1 MVFSFP
7 TGYKWKKY
15 TITLKN
21 CEVHWYSVCQIR
33 LCYVIP
39 VNPDLSSSVILMNLY
54 RTEHTG
60 MSSKNTFKCGERRKW
75 RCWLMKYINIILVFA
90 IGSDVYKLLT

>member
-1 MVFSFP
+1 MEDIYYNVEKLRS
-7 TGYKWKKY
+7 T
-15 TITLKN
+15 
-21 CEVHWYSVCQIR
+21 WYSVWQIR
-33 LCYVIP
+33 LPYVIL
-39 VNPDLSSSVILMNLY
+39 VNPNSSSSVVSINLY

>member
-1 MVFSFP
+1 MEEIYYNGEKLRS
-7 TGYKWKKY
+7 
-15 TITLKN
+15 N
-21 CEVHWYSVCQIR
+21 WYSVSQIR
-33 LCYVIP
+33 LYHVIP
-39 VNPDLSSSVILMNLY
+39 GNPNSSTSVISINLS